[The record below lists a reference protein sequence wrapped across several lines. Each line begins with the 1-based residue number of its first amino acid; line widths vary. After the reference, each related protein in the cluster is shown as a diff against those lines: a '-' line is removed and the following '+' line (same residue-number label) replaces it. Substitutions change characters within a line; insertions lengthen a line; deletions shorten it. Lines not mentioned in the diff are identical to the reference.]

1 MCGYN
6 RVDEWEDREV
16 EERVKNVEHVGMK
29 ERHRIVRP
37 EPSCV
42 TSVWENCSCF
52 QVGRK
57 DCLPHEGFNVLH

>member
-1 MCGYN
+1 M
-6 RVDEWEDREV
+6 